1 MRDMATSTRATV
13 VCLQETKLQD
23 MDDAVVREAL
33 GNDFTANYSF
43 LPARGTRGGILI
55 AVSAQHFSLVSTF
68 VTKNTITVVVRML
81 DDGAEWS
88 LTSVYGPQRRRRKER
103 FLDELKILKN
113 RVTASWLLAGDFNM
127 IYKASDKNND
137 RLDRRLMTKFRQM
150 LQELE
155 LKEINLQGRKYTWTN
170 GQENP
175 TMTRIDRCFSSI
187 QWEESFPTCHLQA
200 LVSTLSDHC
209 PLMLQGA
216 TQTNVY
222 SGFRFENY
230 WIHMPGF
237 KEVVSTAWNK
247 PVQATDAFRKL
258 HIKMSRTAKA
268 LKQWQRTNIGNI
280 KMQTIVAK
288 EILWQMDVA
297 EE

>member
-1 MRDMATSTRATV
+1 M
-13 VCLQETKLQD
+13 QETKLQD

-55 AVSAQHFSLVSTF
+55 AVSGQHFSLVSTF

-137 RLDRRLMTKFRQM
+137 KLDRRLMTYARV
-150 LQELE
+150 
-155 LKEINLQGRKYTWTN
+155 QGS
-170 GQENP
+170 
-175 TMTRIDRCFSSI
+175 C
-187 QWEESFPTCHLQA
+187 
-200 LVSTLSDHC
+200 
-209 PLMLQGA
+209 
-216 TQTNVY
+216 
-222 SGFRFENY
+222 
-230 WIHMPGF
+230 
-237 KEVVSTAWNK
+237 
-247 PVQATDAFRKL
+247 
-258 HIKMSRTAKA
+258 
-268 LKQWQRTNIGNI
+268 
-280 KMQTIVAK
+280 
-288 EILWQMDVA
+288 
-297 EE
+297 